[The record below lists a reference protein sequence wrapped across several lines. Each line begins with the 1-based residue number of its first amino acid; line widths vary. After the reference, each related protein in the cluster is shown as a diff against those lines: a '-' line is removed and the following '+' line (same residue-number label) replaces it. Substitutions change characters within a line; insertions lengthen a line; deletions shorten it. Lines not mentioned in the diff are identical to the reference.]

1 MQVIVDRIEKN
12 FLVVEVETGKV
23 VNMPRELAPKAKEGD
38 VITITISK
46 DETKKREQNI
56 AKLMAE
62 VFK

>member
-12 FLVVEVETGKV
+12 FLVVELEAGKV
-23 VNMPRELAPKAKEGD
+23 VNMPQELAPEAQEGD

-46 DETKKREQNI
+46 EETKKRKENI
-56 AKLMAE
+56 TKLMAE